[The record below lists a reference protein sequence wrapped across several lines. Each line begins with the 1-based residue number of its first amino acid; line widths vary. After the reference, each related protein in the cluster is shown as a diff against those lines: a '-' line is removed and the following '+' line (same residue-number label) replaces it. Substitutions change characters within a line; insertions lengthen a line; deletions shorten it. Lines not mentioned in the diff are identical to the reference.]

1 MLYVYAMNAFAS
13 SRTLGIFVS
22 TQRILSG
29 ALLHMFEEQLH
40 DSLATL
46 SVSVVHGNG
55 PPAVLRQKKNEK
67 KRKENKLTPPC
78 HTINC
83 RQKQMQMLL

>member
-55 PPAVLRQKKNEK
+55 PPAVLRQKK
-67 KRKENKLTPPC
+67 KRKETKRKQINTPVPHHKL
-78 HTINC
+78 
-83 RQKQMQMLL
+83 